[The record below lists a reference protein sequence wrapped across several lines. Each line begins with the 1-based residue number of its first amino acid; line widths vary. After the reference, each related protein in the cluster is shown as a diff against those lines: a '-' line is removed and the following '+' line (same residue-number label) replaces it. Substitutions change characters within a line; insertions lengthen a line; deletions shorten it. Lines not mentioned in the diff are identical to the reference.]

1 MGGGLCK
8 LYSIHAEINQ
18 DLEDLKK
25 QKKRILSKSNSSEG
39 SLDREELH
47 QVNRQIHVVEKSLG
61 TVERCI
67 EDYEETLTF

>member
-8 LYSIHAEINQ
+8 LYSIHADIEQ
-18 DLEDLKK
+18 DLNDLKK
-25 QKKRILSKSNSSEG
+25 QKKRILSKSNSSSG